1 MRDSKLYL
9 KDILAAMDA
18 IERFVE
24 GAEFENFKN
33 DDMKSSAV
41 IRKFEIIGEAT
52 KNIPEEIKQ
61 KYPAIPWKD
70 MSGMRDRLIH
80 FYFGIKYEL
89 VWETIKKEIPKV
101 KPSLMKILDDL
112 EGMSPGLDKR
122 RPCRV

>member
-1 MRDSKLYL
+1 MRDPKLYL

-18 IERFVE
+18 IEKFVE
-24 GAEFENFKN
+24 EIDFEAFKN

-52 KNIPEEIKQ
+52 KNMPEEIKQ

-101 KPSLMKILDDL
+101 KALIKKILEESSV
-112 EGMSPGLDKR
+112 EGKISGKGK
-122 RPCRV
+122 

>member
-1 MRDSKLYL
+1 MRDPKLYL

-18 IERFVE
+18 IEKFVE
-24 GAEFENFKN
+24 VIDFEIFRT
-33 DDMKSSAV
+33 DDMISSAV
-41 IRKFEIIGEAT
+41 IRKFEIIGEAA

-61 KYPAIPWKD
+61 KYPVIPWKN

-101 KPSLMKILDDL
+101 KLAIKKVLADL
-112 EGMSPGLDKR
+112 ETGI
-122 RPCRV
+122 